1 MSRTNLV
8 KKVIFTCFAAVIFMS
23 PVNAE
28 GLQGFD
34 DIFGDITGSH
44 RNDSRYNEK
53 SPDYQF
59 EAPYFRKRAK
69 GKNTIT
75 ARVDL
80 SDQIMQVFINDR
92 LWQEWKVSSG
102 GRGHRTPTGKYRP
115 TRLHE
120 EWYSRTYYNT
130 PMPHSIFFHHGY
142 AIHATTYVRSLGRPA
157 SHGCVRLHPQHARA
171 LFNLVNEFGMRKT
184 SIIISQ

>member
-1 MSRTNLV
+1 
-8 KKVIFTCFAAVIFMS
+8 MS